1 MLLFITFMGKKK
13 YLPLQM
19 VYDAPKSYI
28 LFLPAASEHNFAP
41 MTISRI
47 STFCV
52 TRKQFFKKVIIFVH
66 KMVRNIVFFLI
77 LHHFLFWKLQSRH
90 LI

>member
-47 STFCV
+47 STFGV

-66 KMVRNIVFFLI
+66 KMVRNIVFFFNSSPFSI
-77 LHHFLFWKLQSRH
+77 LK
-90 LI
+90 IAE

>member
-47 STFCV
+47 STFGV
-52 TRKQFFKKVIIFVH
+52 MRKQFFKKVIIFVH

-77 LHHFLFWKLQSRH
+77 LHHFLF
-90 LI
+90 

>member
-28 LFLPAASEHNFAP
+28 LFFPATSKHNFAP
-41 MTISRI
+41 MTRI
-47 STFCV
+47 STFGV
-52 TRKQFFKKVIIFVH
+52 TRKQFFKKSNYFCPQDGTQYS
-66 KMVRNIVFFLI
+66 VFFNSSP
-77 LHHFLFWKLQSRH
+77 FVF
-90 LI
+90 

>member
-47 STFCV
+47 STFGV

-66 KMVRNIVFFLI
+66 KMVRNIVFFFKSSPFSI
-77 LHHFLFWKLQSRH
+77 LK
-90 LI
+90 IAE

>member
-19 VYDAPKSYI
+19 VYDPPKSYI

-47 STFCV
+47 STFGV
-52 TRKQFFKKVIIFVH
+52 TRKQFVKKVIIFVH
-66 KMVRNIVFFLI
+66 KMVRNIVFFFNSSPFSI
-77 LHHFLFWKLQSRH
+77 LK
-90 LI
+90 IAE